1 MKGAKN
7 FSKFW
12 ILILVLL
19 TVGCD
24 QVSKEL
30 TRTKVEPREFISVIG
45 EHFILTNVENTG
57 AMLGFGQ
64 HFPPI
69 VKRIFLQGLPLLIL
83 LVLLYRILTKPY
95 LNLLLLIAF
104 ALVIGGGIGNL
115 IDRIA
120 HGSVTDFFQIR
131 LGFFRTGIFNIA
143 DVAVTTG
150 VLILLFLL
158 AKGRKLAI

>member
-12 ILILVLL
+12 ILIIVLL

-64 HFPPI
+64 HFSPI
-69 VKRIFLQGLPLLIL
+69 VKRLFLQGLPLLVL
-83 LVLLYRILTKPY
+83 LVLLYRILTKPN

-150 VLILLFLL
+150 VFMLLFLIV
-158 AKGRKLAI
+158 KGKKIAF

>member
-1 MKGAKN
+1 MRGATY

-12 ILILVLL
+12 ILTIVLF

-30 TRTKVEPREFISVIG
+30 TRTKVKPSAYIPIID

-64 HFPPI
+64 NFPPI
-69 VKRIFLQGLPLLIL
+69 VKRLFLQGLPFLVL
-83 LVLLYRILTKPY
+83 LVLLYRILSKPN
-95 LNLLLLIAF
+95 LNFLMLIAF
-104 ALVIGGGIGNL
+104 ALVVGGGMGNL

-120 HGSVTDFFQIR
+120 HGSVTDFFLIKF
-131 LGFFRTGIFNIA
+131 GFLRTGIFNIA

-150 VLILLFLL
+150 VLILIFLIV
-158 AKGRKLAI
+158 KRKEIAF

>member
-1 MKGAKN
+1 MKGAKY

-12 ILILVLL
+12 ILAIILL
-19 TVGCD
+19 TIGCD
-24 QVSKEL
+24 QASKEL
-30 TRTKVEPREFISVIG
+30 TRTRVEPQSFIPLIG
-45 EHFILTNVENTG
+45 EYFILTNVENTG

-69 VKRIFLQGLPLLIL
+69 VKQLFLQALPLLIL
-83 LVLLYRILTKPY
+83 LVLLFRILIKPN
-95 LNLLLLIAF
+95 LSLLLLIAF

-150 VLILLFLL
+150 VFILLFLIIK
-158 AKGRKLAI
+158 AKKLAF

>member
-1 MKGAKN
+1 MNGTKN
-7 FSKFW
+7 FSRFW
-12 ILILVLL
+12 ILIIVLL

-30 TRTKVEPREFISVIG
+30 TRTKVEPLEYISVIS

-69 VKRIFLQGLPLLIL
+69 VKRLLLQGLPLLVL
-83 LVLLYRILTKPY
+83 LLLLYRILTKPN

-150 VLILLFLL
+150 VFMLLFLI
-158 AKGRKLAI
+158 AKGKKLAF

>member
-1 MKGAKN
+1 MKSTKN

-12 ILILVLL
+12 VLIIVLL
-19 TVGCD
+19 IVGCD

-30 TRTKVEPREFISVIG
+30 TRKKVEPRAYISVIG

-69 VKRIFLQGLPLLIL
+69 VKRLFLQGLPLLVLLIL
-83 LVLLYRILTKPY
+83 LNRILSKPN

-150 VLILLFLL
+150 VFILLFLIVRG
-158 AKGRKLAI
+158 KKLTF

>member
-1 MKGAKN
+1 MKGTRN

-12 ILILVLL
+12 ILIIILL

-30 TRTKVEPREFISVIG
+30 TRIKVEPREYISVIG
-45 EHFILTNVENTG
+45 EHFMLTNVGNTG

-69 VKRIFLQGLPLLIL
+69 VKRLFLQGLPLLVL
-83 LVLLYRILTKPY
+83 LVLLFRILTKTN
-95 LNLLLLIAF
+95 LNLLLLIGF

-115 IDRIA
+115 IDRIV

-150 VLILLFLL
+150 VFILLFLIVRG
-158 AKGRKLAI
+158 KKLAF